1 MITWPHTDH
10 LCPSAPR
17 RNQRLISHF
26 LAIDSSLGA
35 QVQPDNAHPC
45 CDQLTAVKTGYPL
58 TSNNLAV
65 PRAQVSA
72 HRGRVFFE
80 VIRWQVTS
88 FQMITGSSSFLFEMH
103 RKQVV
108 LMSRTYN
115 IVISNWPRTRK
126 LSQFLQIWKAVTFD
140 SPWLRVGHA
149 LCAIFMLWMVKIRQA
164 SSCGKF
170 MQHLETCLLIA
181 EADRV

>member
-1 MITWPHTDH
+1 MTAHRPP
-10 LCPSAPR
+10 LSSAPR
-17 RNQRLISHF
+17 RNQRFISHF
-26 LAIDSSLGA
+26 LAMDGSLGSL
-35 QVQPDNAHPC
+35 VQPDIAHPS
-45 CDQLTAVKTGYPL
+45 CDQLKAVKTGYPL
-58 TSNNLAV
+58 TSNHLAV

-80 VIRWQVTS
+80 VIRWQITS
-88 FQMITGSSSFLFEMH
+88 FQMITGSSSIPFEMH

-108 LMSRTYN
+108 LMSCTYN
-115 IVISNWPRTRK
+115 ILISNWPRTRK
-126 LSQFLQIWKAVTFD
+126 LSQFLQIGKAVTFD

-149 LCAIFMLWMVKIRQA
+149 LRAIFMLWMVKIRLA
-164 SSCGKF
+164 SSGGKF